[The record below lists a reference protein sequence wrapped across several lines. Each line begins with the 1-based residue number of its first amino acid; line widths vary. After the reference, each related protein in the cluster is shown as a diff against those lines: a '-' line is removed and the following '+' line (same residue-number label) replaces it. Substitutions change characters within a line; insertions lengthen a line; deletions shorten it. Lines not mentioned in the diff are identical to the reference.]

1 MKSIIAIASMM
12 ASVGMS
18 LDAPRT
24 KNLGRVRRYVNP
36 KEEVKHPRNSP
47 CICGSG
53 NKYKKCCLNKSAHA

>member
-1 MKSIIAIASMM
+1 MRKIALIAGMM

-18 LDAPRT
+18 LSSANT

-47 CICGSG
+47 CLCGSG
-53 NKYKKCCLNKSAHA
+53 KKYKKCCLNKSDHA